1 LTMARRHPYRG
12 GMTTFRGARPAL
24 VLLALV
30 VPTAC
35 DGGPGEEGDARSV
48 QIPAEALVIFEPI
61 DLLGGVADLLPGADG
76 SVWVLNSTEPFVL
89 EFDSTGVLRAA
100 WGRRGGGPGELQ
112 RPVSLIGRP
121 GGADAWL
128 FDQGRHALIP
138 LGGQE
143 EGGGEEGVVRL
154 PRDSLP
160 WSRLVSFDD
169 LAMAGARPWIRP
181 WEGGFLLARSRPG
194 FELGL
199 GVWSAQIL
207 HLDPR
212 TPVLPVVADPEMVLG
227 DPARRFPGV
236 LYIIPIPLWDVCP
249 DGRLALYDP
258 LRNEVVRM
266 SGREEAQAPVSLPP
280 ERRLEATRER
290 VFAMVYRDALSQTPD
305 LGRADSLA
313 IRAGFEADY
322 RELGPQISP
331 VFPEYV
337 DLQCDD
343 RDVAWLQRFD
353 LEGWETGRGPTW
365 LRIQLDAPP
374 LEVRLPGGLRRVRF
388 AEGRVWGIA
397 LDPMD
402 VPSPAWAWVP

>member
-1 LTMARRHPYRG
+1 MLTI
-12 GMTTFRGARPAL
+12 RGACPAL

-76 SVWVLNSTEPFVL
+76 SVWVLNTSEPFVL
-89 EFDSTGVLRAA
+89 EFDSAGVLRAA

-121 GGADAWL
+121 GGAEAWL

-143 EGGGEEGVVRL
+143 EGGVEEGVVRL

-227 DPARRFPGV
+227 DPSRRFPGL

-249 DGRLALYDP
+249 DGSFALYDP
-258 LRNEVVRM
+258 LRNEV
-266 SGREEAQAPVSLPP
+266 GRIPGGAGAWAPTPLPP
-280 ERRLEATRER
+280 ERRLEITPER
-290 VFAMVYRDALSQTPD
+290 LLALVYRDALSETPN
-305 LGRADSLA
+305 LTRADSMAL
-313 IRAGFEADY
+313 RARFETDY

-343 RDVAWLQRFD
+343 RDVVWLQRFD
-353 LEGWETGRGPTW
+353 LEGWELGRGPTW
-365 LRIQLDAPP
+365 LRIQFDATPI
-374 LEVRLPGGLRRVRF
+374 EVRLPGGLRRVRF
-388 AEGRVWGIA
+388 AEGRAWGIILGA
-397 LDPMD
+397 MD
-402 VPSPAWAWVP
+402 VPSMAWTPVP